1 MGCTENKKAEWVICW
16 HGVALLPVAVHARDH
31 PLLKWEKCQR
41 EGGRLA
47 NNQILHV
54 QAPPVVDFAPDAL
67 IVIAC
72 EEPCIPASSIC
83 DISRNKQDMKFSWQ
97 ISKRVFCWKLK
108 AGKRLVRNWRERIS
122 LFCQVYAVFQI
133 RQNSRIFQLI
143 TYFTLRKPVRR
154 SNKEIP
160 ESQLVAI
167 LGNWRSS
174 CECIT
179 RLITAVEQVSALNIL
194 PLVNTHDATTK

>member
-16 HGVALLPVAVHARDH
+16 HGVALLPVGVHARDH

-83 DISRNKQDMKFSWQ
+83 DISRNKQDMKFTGCFR
-97 ISKRVFCWKLK
+97 ITVKSKTR
-108 AGKRLVRNWRERIS
+108 RIGP
-122 LFCQVYAVFQI
+122 LF
-133 RQNSRIFQLI
+133 
-143 TYFTLRKPVRR
+143 
-154 SNKEIP
+154 
-160 ESQLVAI
+160 
-167 LGNWRSS
+167 
-174 CECIT
+174 
-179 RLITAVEQVSALNIL
+179 
-194 PLVNTHDATTK
+194 H